1 MDGGPGSCHF
11 PLSFGRQLSLPF
23 LCVSCQVSVSPNMEK
38 EESARK
44 IMTLS
49 KCDVKEQSAEREKDQ
64 EQSGEN

>member
-1 MDGGPGSCHF
+1 MEMAERALVS
-11 PLSFGRQLSLPF
+11 RSLKSTMGVTF
-23 LCVSCQVSVSPNMEK
+23 RHMEK

-49 KCDVKEQSAEREKDQ
+49 KCEVKEQSAEREKDQ

>member
-1 MDGGPGSCHF
+1 MEHHRAWKWQRALVS
-11 PLSFGRQLSLPF
+11 RSLKSTMGVTF
-23 LCVSCQVSVSPNMEK
+23 RHTEK

>member
-1 MDGGPGSCHF
+1 MAERALVS
-11 PLSFGRQLSLPF
+11 RSLKSTMGVTF
-23 LCVSCQVSVSPNMEK
+23 RHMEK

-49 KCDVKEQSAEREKDQ
+49 KCEVKEQSAEREKDQ